1 MFIGNVLKTQR
12 VVVGFDTYRGESKMK
27 IAITILLLI
36 FTIKLS
42 ATPID
47 EFNQIIKETNIN
59 QSKYENITFD
69 NIENNQT
76 QQEAKALFEQILP
89 YYLKTQTLFS
99 KERLE
104 RLNHEQIVIDAND
117 KNSTIPS
124 PEEFTKSLK
133 DDYYLLTIRD
143 IRYHV
148 IFFRMV
154 NSYLKSIE
162 NNSEQWDE
170 LAQKALDDI
179 VQLIDNSMNSG
190 DYAYGLSMLEKI
202 YKVVDKQEL
211 LKSYPPPSKE
221 LLYQKIEQDK
231 CNLLDGWRVPMYTK
245 RLTKKGNVKA
255 NAEMRSFADKV
266 EKRFEPYIEKYIE
279 VLRGGSKK
287 ELEAFKVYQQKEEKR
302 VYDGKVKIKSEVYFI
317 LLMSAFSSLDF
328 VLYIQELQQKVDKI
342 YDEKVEESDSQNS
355 LWSLYFWYAFLGL
368 LLFYLLWLFL
378 DFLRWVY
385 YILRKV

>member
-89 YYLKTQTLFS
+89 YYLKTKILFS

-117 KNSTIPS
+117 KNPTPLVTMEDF
-124 PEEFTKSLK
+124 EERDKNRYKNMT
-133 DDYYLLTIRD
+133 TRD
-143 IRYHV
+143 IHYYG
-148 IFFRMV
+148 IFFEMLYGYIKEMEHDDV
-154 NSYLKSIE
+154 LT
-162 NNSEQWDE
+162 
-170 LAQKALDDI
+170 QKALEETL
-179 VQLIDNSMNSG
+179 QLVENSMDKM
-190 DYAYGLSMLEKI
+190 DYMIGLSMLKKLYKI
-202 YKVVDKQEL
+202 VDKKEL
-211 LKSYPPPSKE
+211 LENSPPPSRE

-231 CNLLDGWRVPMYTK
+231 CNMIDGWGVPRYK
-245 RLTKKGNVKA
+245 EGLSKEQNRKA
-255 NAEMRSFADKV
+255 NEAMHSFGSEL
-266 EKRFEPYIEKYIE
+266 EKKFDPFIKRYIEALK
-279 VLRGGSKK
+279 GGSKE
-287 ELEAFKVYQQKEEKR
+287 ELEQLKRYRKEEKKR
-302 VYDGKVKIKSEVYFI
+302 VYSGKVKSKSERYFI
-317 LLMSAFSSLDF
+317 LLMQNRPNIGAT
-328 VLYIQELQQKVDKI
+328 LYTQQLQNEVEEIYNEKLQELGSKK
-342 YDEKVEESDSQNS
+342 SS
-355 LWSLYFWYAFLGL
+355 WSLYFWYAFLGL
-368 LLFYLLWLFL
+368 LFFYLLWLFL
-378 DFLRWVY
+378 DFLRWIY
-385 YILRKV
+385 YKIR